1 MLASACEMSRFG
13 LYKDI
18 VNWDIFCR
26 WGDRPIS
33 CFSTARAGCG
43 RFCAQRQKV
52 HNLVNFKGEHVEFSS
67 SRKSNNARDFLCFL
81 CAIPM
86 VQKLKTQ
93 IIFLGTHSSG
103 IFFFLIWNFDR
114 LFGQK

>member
-18 VNWDIFCR
+18 VNWDIFLR
-26 WGDRPIS
+26 WGDRN
-33 CFSTARAGCG
+33 FSRFSMALAGFG

-52 HNLVNFKGEHVEFSS
+52 HNLVHFRGEHVEFSS
-67 SRKSNNARDFLCFL
+67 SRKSNSASEFLCFL
-81 CAIPM
+81 CAIRM

-103 IFFFLIWNFDR
+103 IIFFLI
-114 LFGQK
+114 